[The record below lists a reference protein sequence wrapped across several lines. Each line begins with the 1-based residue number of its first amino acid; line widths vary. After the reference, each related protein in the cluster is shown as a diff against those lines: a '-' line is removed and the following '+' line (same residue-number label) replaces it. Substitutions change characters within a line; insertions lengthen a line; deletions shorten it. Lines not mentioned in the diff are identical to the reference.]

1 MSTDELVKD
10 LERRYGQVKLASW
23 TQMPENTGGVERP
36 WSTPLEETAARS
48 GVGVRSRAAY
58 ESVRD
63 RAVKAVRATLE
74 QAGLG
79 PQDVDVLVTTHTT
92 SWTIPGLDVDLVG
105 RLGLRPDVERVGPAT
120 SPCAGG

>member
-1 MSTDELVKD
+1 ML
-10 LERRYGQVKLASW
+10 
-23 TQMPENTGGVERP
+23 ENTGVVERP

-63 RAVKAVRATLE
+63 RAVKAARAALE

-79 PQDVDVLVTTHTT
+79 PQDVDVLVTTTPRRGRFRAWT
-92 SWTIPGLDVDLVG
+92 SIWSVG
-105 RLGLRPDVERVGPAT
+105 SG
-120 SPCAGG
+120 